1 MSICSKLPL
10 RQIIFFDM
18 PNKLYPSIF
27 YFTYH
32 KSHYSDIRFLE
43 HYVIVLSPT
52 VIMKD
57 KQINLSK
64 LTLITIAFQ
73 VFVLLYGL
81 LVSLLSNSG
90 SIYFSR
96 LINLAISVVIGVAMA
111 LTFYRTNKYLL
122 PKKYLFIRFALNA
135 MLTSIYLLMIIICF
149 GQFISI

>member
-1 MSICSKLPL
+1 M
-10 RQIIFFDM
+10 
-18 PNKLYPSIF
+18 
-27 YFTYH
+27 
-32 KSHYSDIRFLE
+32 
-43 HYVIVLSPT
+43 
-52 VIMKD
+52 
-57 KQINLSK
+57 
-64 LTLITIAFQ
+64 LITIAFQ

-81 LVSLLSNSG
+81 LVSLLSNSR

-122 PKKYLFIRFALNA
+122 SKKYLFIRFALNA